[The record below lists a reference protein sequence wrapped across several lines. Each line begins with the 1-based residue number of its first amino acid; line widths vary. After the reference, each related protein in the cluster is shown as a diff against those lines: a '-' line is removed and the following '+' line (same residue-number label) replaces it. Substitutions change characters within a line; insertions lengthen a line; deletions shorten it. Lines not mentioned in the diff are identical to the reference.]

1 MLGYDLLVY
10 PFVAIWVSVFYFLY
24 GFLGFAWKVIYF
36 LLVACVIYLMLQGAS
51 TVAVG
56 IFLGL
61 LSLPI
66 WAAFTSGVFG

>member
-36 LLVACVIYLMLQGAS
+36 LLLVCVIYLFIQGAS
-51 TVAVG
+51 TVAIG

-61 LSLPI
+61 MTIPI
-66 WAAFTSGVFG
+66 WAAGVFG